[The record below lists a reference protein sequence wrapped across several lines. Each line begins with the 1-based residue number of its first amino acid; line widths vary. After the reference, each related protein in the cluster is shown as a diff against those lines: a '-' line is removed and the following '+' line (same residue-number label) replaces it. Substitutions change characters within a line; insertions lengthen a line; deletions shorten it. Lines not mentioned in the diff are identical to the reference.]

1 MYRQPPLN
9 DTFVEIENRSTSLD
23 FYLAQNRLKTT
34 HRHVHYNNRQA
45 VANYQANRQTTDP
58 NRCLTKNGN
67 DNTRRSVAA
76 NATRVVAIMI
86 QIEGKP
92 DKPAPMQF

>member
-1 MYRQPPLN
+1 M
-9 DTFVEIENRSTSLD
+9 
-23 FYLAQNRLKTT
+23 AQNRLKTT

-45 VANYQANRQTTDP
+45 VANSQANRQTTDP

-76 NATRVVAIMI
+76 NATRVVATMI
-86 QIEGKP
+86 QIECKP
-92 DKPAPMQF
+92 DKPAPMQFCKRIFLKANKKRRFNGDCGKRALN